1 MERLLYIEASPRKER
16 SESIRV
22 ANEFLD
28 EYWRTHPKDHVE
40 IFNLWREE
48 LPSFDGDV
56 INAKYRILN
65 GEARSTPERAAW
77 VPVEQLI
84 NHFTGFDKYL
94 FSLPMW
100 NFGIPYILKHYID
113 LLVQPGHTFSYSPEN
128 GYKGLVV
135 GKPAAIIYARGG
147 SYESS
152 TPFESLDHQKI
163 YMETILSFIGFT
175 DLHSIIV
182 EPTLKLDREERV
194 KMLEEKKAEARA
206 LAAVF

>member
-56 INAKYRILN
+56 INAKYRILK

-113 LLVQPGHTFSYSPEN
+113 LLVQPGHTFSYSPEY

-147 SYESS
+147 SYEHS

-182 EPTLKLDREERV
+182 EPTLKLDHEESV
-194 KMLEEKKAEARA
+194 KMIEEKKSEARA

>member
-16 SESIRV
+16 SDSIRI

-113 LLVQPGHTFSYSPEN
+113 LLVQPGHTFSYSPQE

-147 SYESS
+147 SYEPS

-175 DLHSIIV
+175 ELHSIIV
-182 EPTLKLDREERV
+182 EPTLKLDREEHA
-194 KMLEEKKAEARA
+194 KMIEEKKAEARA
-206 LAAVF
+206 LAAAF

>member
-100 NFGIPYILKHYID
+100 NFGIPYVLKHYID
-113 LLVQPGHTFSYSPEN
+113 LLVQPGHTFSYSPQD

-147 SYESS
+147 SYVPS

-175 DLHSIIV
+175 DLYSIIV

-194 KMLEEKKAEARA
+194 KMIEDKKAEARV

>member
-16 SESIRV
+16 SDSIRV

-56 INAKYRILN
+56 INAKYRILS

-113 LLVQPGHTFSYSPEN
+113 LLVQPGHTFSYSPQD

-147 SYESS
+147 SYEPS

-175 DLHSIIV
+175 DLHSIII
-182 EPTLKLDREERV
+182 EPTLKLDRDERV
-194 KMLEEKKAEARA
+194 KMIEEKKAEARA